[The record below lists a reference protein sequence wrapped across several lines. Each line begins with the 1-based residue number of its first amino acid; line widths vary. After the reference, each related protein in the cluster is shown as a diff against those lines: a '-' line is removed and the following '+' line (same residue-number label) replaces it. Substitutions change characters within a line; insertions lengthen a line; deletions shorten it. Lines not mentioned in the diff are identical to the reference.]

1 MNFLVQLSQ
10 FLQSAGIGR
19 SSPLLPQIPMDI
31 LRLEVMPAYERVN
44 CDLVMR
50 RIGLRDPA
58 SVVGTRA
65 KLQTQQTLLDVLAL
79 RRLIFRN
86 FPDVTTA
93 RLRIFRPSAGGSRE
107 LVLIGDLQS
116 NVGDMARG
124 SSPEIQAKVCGFSF
138 VLADG
143 ILRDMTTD
151 CLSRAC

>member
-1 MNFLVQLSQ
+1 M
-10 FLQSAGIGR
+10 
-19 SSPLLPQIPMDI
+19 LPQIPMDI

-124 SSPEIQAKVCGFSF
+124 ARRRFRLRCAGFPLSSPTASCAI
-138 VLADG
+138 
-143 ILRDMTTD
+143 
-151 CLSRAC
+151 